1 MPDPAG
7 PRRVI
12 LVRHGATEWSA
23 SGRHTGRTDI
33 PLTPEGREQAL
44 DAIPALH
51 AVLTEADPVVF
62 TSPLRRAVDTAA
74 LMLPQFTA
82 ETSDA
87 LAEVD
92 YGSLEGLSGAEIEQR
107 QPDWSVFRHGCPD
120 GEGVAQIV
128 ARCDSFIF
136 KMERVA
142 AGRTVVAFTHGH
154 LGRALA
160 VRLMGL
166 EIATADHLHNDTASI
181 GIIDAKRGHFVLGG
195 WNLR

>member
-23 SGRHTGRTDI
+23 IGRHTGRTDVA
-33 PLTPEGREQAL
+33 LTPEGRAQAL
-44 DAIPALH
+44 DAIPHLH
-51 AVLTEADPVVF
+51 AVLTEPDPVVF
-62 TSPLRRAVDTAA
+62 TSPLRRASDTAS
-74 LMLPQFTA
+74 LMWPEVA
-82 ETSDA
+82 ADVSDA

-92 YGSLEGLSGAEIEQR
+92 YGSFEGLTGAEIEQR
-107 QPDWSVFRHGCPD
+107 QPDWRVFRHGCPE
-120 GEGVAQIV
+120 GEGVSQVV

-142 AGRTVVAFTHGH
+142 AGRTVMAFTHGH
-154 LGRALA
+154 LSRALA

-166 EIATADHLHNDTASI
+166 EIAAADQLHNDTASI
-181 GIIDAKRGHFVLGG
+181 GIIDAKRGRYVLGG

>member
-1 MPDPAG
+1 MSDPDG

-23 SGRHTGRTDI
+23 AGRHTGRSDV
-33 PLTPEGREQAL
+33 PLTPEGREQSL
-44 DAIPALH
+44 DAVANLQ
-51 AVLTEADPVVF
+51 AVLAEAQPVVF
-62 TSPLRRAVDTAA
+62 TSPLRRAADTAA
-74 LMLPQFTA
+74 LMLPQHPA
-82 ETSDA
+82 EPSDA

-92 YGSLEGLSGAEIEQR
+92 YGSLEGLTGEEIEQR
-107 QPDWSVFRHGCPD
+107 RPGWRVFGDGCPD
-120 GEGVAQIV
+120 GEAVSQVV

-154 LGRALA
+154 LSRALA
-160 VRLMGL
+160 VRMMGL
-166 EIATADHLHNDTASI
+166 EIAAADHLHSDTASI
-181 GIIDAKRGHFVLGG
+181 GIVDAKRGRFVLSG